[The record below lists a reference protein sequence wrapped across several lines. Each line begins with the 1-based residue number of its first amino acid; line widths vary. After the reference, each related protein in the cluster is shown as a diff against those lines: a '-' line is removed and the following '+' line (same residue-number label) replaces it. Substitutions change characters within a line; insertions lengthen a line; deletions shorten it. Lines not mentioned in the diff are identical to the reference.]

1 LCGMDKYTGQSYEHR
16 RGWVEERLLFLSSV
30 FSIGICAYAVMS
42 NHTHVVIC
50 VDKDMAESWS
60 MEEVVR
66 RWHQLYQ
73 GTLLSQKYQREDIL
87 SKGELI
93 SLEETVTIYRQR
105 LYNISWLMR
114 NLNEYT
120 AREANKEDGCTGRF
134 WEGRFKSQALL
145 DESAVLACMAYVDL
159 NPIRAKM
166 EVTLE
171 TSKHTSIQHRI
182 QALIKG
188 EQPKNLMR
196 FVGNHR
202 RDMPKGIAYS
212 LIDYCELVDCTG
224 RCIREDKA
232 SYIEQHHNPILE
244 RLNLDT
250 EQWLTLTTEFEQ
262 HFSTAV
268 GSEHMLQQFKH
279 HTNHQRIRGMAK
291 ARALLQSA

>member
-1 LCGMDKYTGQSYEHR
+1 MTR
-16 RGWVEERLLFLSSV
+16 R
-30 FSIGICAYAVMS
+30 
-42 NHTHVVIC
+42 
-50 VDKDMAESWS
+50 
-60 MEEVVR
+60 
-66 RWHQLYQ
+66 
-73 GTLLSQKYQREDIL
+73 
-87 SKGELI
+87 
-93 SLEETVTIYRQR
+93 
-105 LYNISWLMR
+105 
-114 NLNEYT
+114 
-120 AREANKEDGCTGRF
+120 
-134 WEGRFKSQALL
+134 

-166 EVTLE
+166 DTTPE

-202 RDMPKGIAYS
+202 QDMPKGIAYS

-291 ARALLQSA
+291 ARTLLQSA

>member
-1 LCGMDKYTGQSYEHR
+1 MVALAGFIRCHPWRSPFGPAEAVQIFSRKICGKAD
-16 RGWVEERLLFLSSV
+16 L
-30 FSIGICAYAVMS
+30 
-42 NHTHVVIC
+42 
-50 VDKDMAESWS
+50 
-60 MEEVVR
+60 
-66 RWHQLYQ
+66 
-73 GTLLSQKYQREDIL
+73 
-87 SKGELI
+87 
-93 SLEETVTIYRQR
+93 
-105 LYNISWLMR
+105 
-114 NLNEYT
+114 NLKP
-120 AREANKEDGCTGRF
+120 AFMIIR
-134 WEGRFKSQALL
+134 

-166 EVTLE
+166 EDTPE
-171 TSKHTSIQHRI
+171 TSKHTSIRNRI

-202 RDMPKGIAYS
+202 QDIPKGMAYS

-232 SYIEQHHNPILE
+232 GYIEQHHSPILA
-244 RLNLDT
+244 RLGLDSQ
-250 EQWLTLTTEFEQ
+250 QWLTLTTEFEQ

-291 ARALLQSA
+291 ARVLLQHA

>member
-1 LCGMDKYTGQSYEHR
+1 MVAQADFIRCHPWRSPFGPAEAVQIFSRKICGKVGLNLKPAFT
-16 RGWVEERLLFLSSV
+16 
-30 FSIGICAYAVMS
+30 
-42 NHTHVVIC
+42 
-50 VDKDMAESWS
+50 
-60 MEEVVR
+60 
-66 RWHQLYQ
+66 
-73 GTLLSQKYQREDIL
+73 
-87 SKGELI
+87 
-93 SLEETVTIYRQR
+93 TIR
-105 LYNISWLMR
+105 
-114 NLNEYT
+114 
-120 AREANKEDGCTGRF
+120 
-134 WEGRFKSQALL
+134 

-166 EVTLE
+166 ETTPE
-171 TSKHTSIQHRI
+171 TSKYTSIKQRI
-182 QALIKG
+182 HCLIKG

-202 RDMPKGIAYS
+202 QDMPKGIAYS

-232 SYIEQHHNPILE
+232 GYIEQHHSPILAC
-244 RLNLDT
+244 LGLDS

-291 ARALLQSA
+291 ARVLLQHA

>member
-1 LCGMDKYTGQSYEHR
+1 M
-16 RGWVEERLLFLSSV
+16 
-30 FSIGICAYAVMS
+30 
-42 NHTHVVIC
+42 N
-50 VDKDMAESWS
+50 
-60 MEEVVR
+60 
-66 RWHQLYQ
+66 
-73 GTLLSQKYQREDIL
+73 TLLAKLTKKINVQADFIRCHPWRSPFGPAEAVQIFSRKICG
-87 SKGELI
+87 KGD
-93 SLEETVTIYRQR
+93 
-105 LYNISWLMR
+105 
-114 NLNEYT
+114 LNPKPAFT
-120 AREANKEDGCTGRF
+120 TRR
-134 WEGRFKSQALL
+134 

-166 EVTLE
+166 ETTLE

-196 FVGNHR
+196 FVGDHR
-202 RDMPKGIAYS
+202 QDMPKGMAFS

-224 RCIREDKA
+224 RGIREDKA
-232 SYIEQHHNPILE
+232 GYIEQHHSPILAC
-244 RLNLDT
+244 LGLDS